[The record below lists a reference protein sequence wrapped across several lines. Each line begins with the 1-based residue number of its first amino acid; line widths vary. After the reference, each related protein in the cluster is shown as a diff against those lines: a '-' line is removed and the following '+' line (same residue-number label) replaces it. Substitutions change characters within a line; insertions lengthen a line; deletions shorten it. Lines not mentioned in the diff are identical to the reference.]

1 MASLQNAA
9 SGPDL
14 ATIKAALTPDFH
26 SRAAYVGQVYQTE
39 SVVIITED
47 GTVFEKTVSFPV
59 SWDSISKMLE
69 IIKERAGI

>member
-1 MASLQNAA
+1 MAA
-9 SGPDL
+9 
-14 ATIKAALTPDFH
+14 IKAALTPDFH
-26 SRAAYVGQVYQTE
+26 SRAAYIGRVYQTE
-39 SVVIITED
+39 TVVIIGED